1 MVNREDYCTFVR
13 IISITNE
20 EFEDTNKWV
29 FRISKTKKNRQH
41 NGHKEK
47 LQKGKQRPTKHTRTL
62 WAQNE
67 IKQKKTAIQNIEKMS
82 NLTEKNG
89 QRAD

>member
-29 FRISKTKKNRQH
+29 FRVCETKKNRQH
-41 NGHKEK
+41 NGQKEK
-47 LQKGKQRPTKHTRTL
+47 LQKDEQRPTKHTRTL
-62 WAQNE
+62 
-67 IKQKKTAIQNIEKMS
+67 
-82 NLTEKNG
+82 
-89 QRAD
+89 

>member
-62 WAQNE
+62 SAQNE
-67 IKQKKTAIQNIEKMS
+67 IKQKKLQYRTLK
-82 NLTEKNG
+82 
-89 QRAD
+89 R